1 MYGKAEMCLPCPWHG
16 VGAED
21 STEVISMFGVTLARL
36 QVIGRTL
43 AFALSEVRS
52 HWKFFAREE
61 THANLHFSGVT
72 LITGLRTGVKI
83 KARN

>member
-1 MYGKAEMCLPCPWHG
+1 MGTG
-16 VGAED
+16 D
-21 STEVISMFGVTLARL
+21 STEVILMFGVTLARL

-52 HWKFFAREE
+52 HWRFFAREE
-61 THANLHFSGVT
+61 IHANLSFRGVT

-83 KARN
+83 KV